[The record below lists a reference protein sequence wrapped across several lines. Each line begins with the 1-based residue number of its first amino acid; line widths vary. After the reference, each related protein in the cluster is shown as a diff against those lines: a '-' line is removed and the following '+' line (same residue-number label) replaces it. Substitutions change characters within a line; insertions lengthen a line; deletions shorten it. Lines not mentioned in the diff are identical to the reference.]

1 MEIISERIFIMKLID
16 LHIHSTASD
25 GSLTPTEVVNRA
37 NDLGLTAMA
46 LTDHDTVA
54 GIDEALEAAKDL
66 NMEVI
71 PGIEV
76 SCIYKGKEIHIL
88 GLYIDHK
95 DPKLLSFLKEASRKR
110 YDRNMEMLAA
120 FNKDGFEITEED
132 LLCGNPGTVIT
143 RAHFARALLKNGYVT
158 SVDQAFKKY
167 LNPDRPYYR
176 SRELITPPIRS
187 SISSA
192 GPARRNSSP
201 CSLTMVSAV
210 SSVSTLPITRMR
222 AESSANS
229 QKNTPSPS
237 LAALTF
243 TVPQNPISRSVPAA
257 VGFGFRRFTWMIS
270 NFLCSWLEWAEAK
283 QLLFSI
289 FAVPPQRSSPPAY
302 DLPRRKLFRQPYR
315 RLSRFPENKN
325 HIDPGL
331 THCLPGSFFCGSHRL
346 SFHLPPGLLLQEQI

>member
-1 MEIISERIFIMKLID
+1 MKLID

-66 NMEVI
+66 DMEVI

-143 RAHFARALLKNGYVT
+143 RAHFARALLKKPKILILDDST
-158 SVDQAFKKY
+158 SAVDTATDASIRKAF
-167 LNPDRPYYR
+167 
-176 SRELITPPIRS
+176 REKIPNTTKFIISQP
-187 SISSA
+187 ISSRTFLIA
-192 GPARRNSSP
+192 SVFVRPWTWTP
-201 CSLTMVSAV
+201 FTVISAAI
-210 SSVSTLPITRMR
+210 SVSGSVVSVSDSLSTLVLSSSDR
-222 AESSANS
+222 A
-229 QKNTPSPS
+229 
-237 LAALTF
+237 
-243 TVPQNPISRSVPAA
+243 
-257 VGFGFRRFTWMIS
+257 
-270 NFLCSWLEWAEAK
+270 
-283 QLLFSI
+283 QL
-289 FAVPPQRSSPPAY
+289 
-302 DLPRRKLFRQPYR
+302 
-315 RLSRFPENKN
+315 
-325 HIDPGL
+325 
-331 THCLPGSFFCGSHRL
+331 
-346 SFHLPPGLLLQEQI
+346 

>member
-1 MEIISERIFIMKLID
+1 MKLID

-25 GSLTPTEVVNRA
+25 GSLTPTEVINRA
-37 NDLGLTAMA
+37 NDLSLTAMA
-46 LTDHDTVA
+46 LTDHDTVT

-66 NMEVI
+66 DMEVI

-176 SRELITPPIRS
+176 SRELITPEEVLATLLGAGGFPVLAHPLQYKLGWTGTEELVSMLTDHGLRGLECFHS
-187 SISSA
+187 SNNQDESGKLRKLA
-192 GPARRNSSP
+192 KKY
-201 CSLTMVSAV
+201 SLALTGGSDFHGAAKPDIEIGSGRGGLRVSALYLDDIKL
-210 SSVSTLPITRMR
+210 SMFM
-222 AESSANS
+222 AGMG
-229 QKNTPSPS
+229 
-237 LAALTF
+237 
-243 TVPQNPISRSVPAA
+243 RS
-257 VGFGFRRFTWMIS
+257 
-270 NFLCSWLEWAEAK
+270 
-283 QLLFSI
+283 
-289 FAVPPQRSSPPAY
+289 
-302 DLPRRKLFRQPYR
+302 
-315 RLSRFPENKN
+315 
-325 HIDPGL
+325 
-331 THCLPGSFFCGSHRL
+331 
-346 SFHLPPGLLLQEQI
+346 

>member
-1 MEIISERIFIMKLID
+1 MIAAFGTIYLARLHKNLLIPHGENHLQLNFIFVSFEQLSGKDTYYMKLID

-66 NMEVI
+66 DMEVI

-76 SCIYKGKEIHIL
+76 SCIYKEKEIHIL

-95 DPKLLSFLKEASRKR
+95 DPELLAFLKEASRKR
-110 YDRNMEMLAA
+110 YDRNMEMLAV

-143 RAHFARALLKNGYVT
+143 RAHFARALLKRGYVT

-176 SRELITPPIRS
+176 SRELITPEE
-187 SISSA
+187 
-192 GPARRNSSP
+192 
-201 CSLTMVSAV
+201 V
-210 SSVSTLPITRMR
+210 
-222 AESSANS
+222 
-229 QKNTPSPS
+229 
-237 LAALTF
+237 LAALLG
-243 TVPQNPISRSVPAA
+243 AG
-257 VGFGFRRFTWMIS
+257 GFPVLAHPLQYKLGWTGTEELVSMLTDHGLRGLECFHSS
-270 NFLCSWLEWAEAK
+270 NNQDESGKL
-283 QLLFSI
+283 
-289 FAVPPQRSSPPAY
+289 
-302 DLPRRKLFRQPYR
+302 RKLAKKYSLAPTGGSDFHGAAKPDIEIGSGRGGLRVSALYLDDIK
-315 RLSRFPENKN
+315 LSMFMSGMGKA
-325 HIDPGL
+325 
-331 THCLPGSFFCGSHRL
+331 
-346 SFHLPPGLLLQEQI
+346 

>member
-1 MEIISERIFIMKLID
+1 MKLID

-66 NMEVI
+66 DLEVI

-95 DPKLLSFLKEASRKR
+95 DPKLLSFLKVASRKR

-158 SVDQAFKKY
+158 SVEKIFK
-167 LNPDRPYYR
+167 PG
-176 SRELITPPIRS
+176 PPILPLQGTYHPGGS
-187 SISSA
+187 SRDTS
-192 GPARRNSSP
+192 RR
-201 CSLTMVSAV
+201 
-210 SSVSTLPITRMR
+210 
-222 AESSANS
+222 
-229 QKNTPSPS
+229 
-237 LAALTF
+237 
-243 TVPQNPISRSVPAA
+243 
-257 VGFGFRRFTWMIS
+257 RRF
-270 NFLCSWLEWAEAK
+270 
-283 QLLFSI
+283 
-289 FAVPPQRSSPPAY
+289 
-302 DLPRRKLFRQPYR
+302 
-315 RLSRFPENKN
+315 
-325 HIDPGL
+325 
-331 THCLPGSFFCGSHRL
+331 PGSRPSA
-346 SFHLPPGLLLQEQI
+346 PV

>member
-1 MEIISERIFIMKLID
+1 MKLID

-46 LTDHDTVA
+46 LTDHDTVT

-66 NMEVI
+66 DMEVI

-120 FNKDGFEITEED
+120 FNKDGFEITVED
-132 LLCGNPGTVIT
+132 LHCGNPGTVIT

-176 SRELITPPIRS
+176 SRELITPYKLGWAGTEELVSMLTDHGLRGLECFHS
-187 SISSA
+187 SNNQDESGKLRKLA
-192 GPARRNSSP
+192 KKY
-201 CSLTMVSAV
+201 SLALTGGSDFHGAAKPDIEIGSGRGGLRVSALYLDDIKL
-210 SSVSTLPITRMR
+210 SMFM
-222 AESSANS
+222 AGMG
-229 QKNTPSPS
+229 
-237 LAALTF
+237 
-243 TVPQNPISRSVPAA
+243 RS
-257 VGFGFRRFTWMIS
+257 
-270 NFLCSWLEWAEAK
+270 
-283 QLLFSI
+283 
-289 FAVPPQRSSPPAY
+289 
-302 DLPRRKLFRQPYR
+302 
-315 RLSRFPENKN
+315 
-325 HIDPGL
+325 
-331 THCLPGSFFCGSHRL
+331 
-346 SFHLPPGLLLQEQI
+346 